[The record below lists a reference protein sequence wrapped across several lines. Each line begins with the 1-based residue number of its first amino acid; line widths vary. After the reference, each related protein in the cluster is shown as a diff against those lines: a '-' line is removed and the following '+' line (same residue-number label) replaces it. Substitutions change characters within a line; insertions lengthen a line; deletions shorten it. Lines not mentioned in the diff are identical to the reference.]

1 MALAVN
7 IGRFGDKKTW
17 QRLMSDAQKSGG
29 KPKRPDPVRLNT
41 LFSQFGKK

>member
-1 MALAVN
+1 MTLAVN

-17 QRLMSDAQKSGG
+17 QRLMSDAQKSG
-29 KPKRPDPVRLNT
+29 KPKRPDPVRLNN